1 MAKMKNQGGVA
12 PPEDEAKKLEEF
24 VTWLEENGYNGI
36 LLVHKGDV
44 GVSWVN
50 EGDAEEIRHT
60 LLNSLGH
67 IFDENESVAVEFAK
81 GIGLAA
87 GQLFV
92 RVATKEPK

>member
-1 MAKMKNQGGVA
+1 MKNQGGVA
-12 PPEDEAKKLEEF
+12 PSEDEAKKLEEF

-92 RVATKEPK
+92 RVVTKEPK